1 MSLSAI
7 FAKFDEIERQIA
19 SINNQPVS
27 GVAPSVNLDD
37 VYNRLGALEAM
48 PKADVDS
55 VNNKLAELESRMLP
69 VELPQK
75 VAELE
80 SRMLPVELPQKVAE
94 LESRMLPME
103 LPQKVAELESRML
116 PVELP
121 EKVDTL
127 TNELH
132 ALNDK
137 LVHLET
143 ITLPH
148 ILLRIENIEQKLA
161 TD

>member
-7 FAKFDEIERQIA
+7 FAKFDEIERKIA
-19 SINNQPVS
+19 SINNQSVS

-80 SRMLPVELPQKVAE
+80 SRMLPVELPQKVAD
-94 LESRMLPME
+94 LESRMLPAE
-103 LPQKVAELESRML
+103 LPQKVDALS
-116 PVELP
+116 
-121 EKVDTL
+121 
-127 TNELH
+127 NELQ
-132 ALNDK
+132 ALTDK

-148 ILLRIENIEQKLA
+148 IILRIENMEQKLA

>member
-1 MSLSAI
+1 
-7 FAKFDEIERQIA
+7 
-19 SINNQPVS
+19 VS

-37 VYNRLGALEAM
+37 VYHRLGVLEGM
-48 PKADVDS
+48 PN
-55 VNNKLAELESRMLP
+55 VNNKLAELESRMLPAELPQKVAELESRMLP

-94 LESRMLPME
+94 LESRMLPVE
-103 LPQKVAELESRML
+103 LPQKV
-116 PVELP
+116 
-121 EKVDTL
+121 DTL
-127 TNELH
+127 SNELQ
-132 ALNDK
+132 ALTDK

-148 ILLRIENIEQKLA
+148 IILRIENMEQKLA

>member
-7 FAKFDEIERQIA
+7 FAKFDEIERKIA
-19 SINNQPVS
+19 SINNQSVS

-75 VAELE
+75 VADLE
-80 SRMLPVELPQKVAE
+80 SRMLPAELPQKVDA
-94 LESRMLPME
+94 LS
-103 LPQKVAELESRML
+103 
-116 PVELP
+116 
-121 EKVDTL
+121 
-127 TNELH
+127 NELQ
-132 ALNDK
+132 ALTDK

-148 ILLRIENIEQKLA
+148 IILRIENMEQKLA

>member
-7 FAKFDEIERQIA
+7 FAKFDEIERKIA
-19 SINNQPVS
+19 SINNQSVS

-75 VAELE
+75 VADLE
-80 SRMLPVELPQKVAE
+80 SRMLPVELPQKVAD
-94 LESRMLPME
+94 LESRMLPAE
-103 LPQKVAELESRML
+103 LPQKVDALS
-116 PVELP
+116 
-121 EKVDTL
+121 
-127 TNELH
+127 NELQ
-132 ALNDK
+132 ALTDK

-148 ILLRIENIEQKLA
+148 IILRIENMEQKLA